1 MPREQGQHHRHRLS
15 HLVIPGRRGGG
26 TGAEQGG
33 HLAAWGLGEA
43 AVREFSPG
51 GKSSRGV
58 CGWGRR
64 FSEGCWTGLEVMS
77 KLGPE
82 CMDAQAGSLVCS
94 APRSWSVSASPGPD
108 LLRGL
113 GCDHE

>member
-15 HLVIPGRRGGG
+15 HLVIPGRGGGG

-51 GKSSRGV
+51 VS
-58 CGWGRR
+58 
-64 FSEGCWTGLEVMS
+64 
-77 KLGPE
+77 
-82 CMDAQAGSLVCS
+82 QAGVSV
-94 APRSWSVSASPGPD
+94 AGVGGFQKAAGRGWRSCPN
-108 LLRGL
+108 
-113 GCDHE
+113 